1 MGLFSALDPATIGA
15 FQNML
20 GVPVTMSWD
29 PTTATAMSS
38 FLAETGRDQNKQGT
52 DSAGDWEE
60 ITAALRNRQAQGPNP
75 AMEDPAYQAFLRMS
89 GVQTANI
96 KNEIQARIEQT
107 QRENNRA
114 AAGYAQ
120 QKDEQTRN
128 IGLDYED
135 RGFYS
140 SGARTGAQGTAAGK
154 IDYARQQDETARN
167 DALASANRTAEGNL
181 AEIGQK
187 RAEEEIAARTRVT
200 AARGRSTY
208 DPTSVGG

>member
-1 MGLFSALDPATIGA
+1 MGLFSALDPATVGA

-20 GVPVTMSWD
+20 GVPVTQAWD
-29 PTTATAMSS
+29 PATATAMSS
-38 FLAETGRDQNKQGT
+38 FLQETGRDPGKQGT
-52 DSAGDWEE
+52 DSMGDWEE
-60 ITAALRNRQAQGPNP
+60 ITAALRQRQAQGPNP

-140 SGARTGAQGTAAGK
+140 SGIRANKQGEAGAK
-154 IDYARQQDETARN
+154 LDYARQQEETARN
-167 DALASANRTAEGNL
+167 DALANANRTAEGQ
-181 AEIGQK
+181 IGQLGQQ

-200 AARGRSTY
+200 ERRGKATY
-208 DPTSVGG
+208 DPTGV